1 MLPILSGLL
10 LPILLLKR
18 PKMFYNYAPYSYR
31 RRYYHLD
38 PHYYYR
44 KYYNP
49 FYSVIGSQI
58 ATSDQSIINYGKMTD
73 VIQDSKIFQSR
84 SSKPSAPEIE
94 EAEEDDDEI

>member
-1 MLPILSGLL
+1 ML
-10 LPILLLKR
+10 
-18 PKMFYNYAPYSYR
+18 YNYAPYSYR

-49 FYSVIGSQI
+49 FYNVIGSQI
-58 ATSDQSIINYGKMTD
+58 ANSDQSIINYGKMTD

-84 SSKPSAPEIE
+84 SSESSTLEVEEIE
-94 EAEEDDDEI
+94 DLQEEEEEV